1 MPGESVNK
9 VCCKCEVDVSQA
21 KRHKDA
27 KGRYW
32 CEPCFAKAAA
42 EAKGGASQG
51 KPDAASGAA
60 TPAWLAGSLAVE
72 GKRCTAC
79 SAPMPKEGVICTSCG
94 HNSETGKAMGTR
106 VVMAPK
112 EKAPKASKGPSL
124 LGGLGGALQGPAAV
138 GFSVVGGA
146 VGGGIGACIWAMIAK
161 SLQVE
166 IGYIAALVGMLAGG
180 GVAVIAGNYR
190 GMTTGII
197 AAVIAVA
204 AVMGGRYWAISMIAD
219 EFVGK
224 MSRTEMRIQE
234 EDAPYFLAR
243 EVTSEWEAS
252 GQLKNWISNVSRED
266 AEKLE
271 DFPKEIQ
278 TETMRRWTAKSSAER
293 AAYVR
298 VQQDRFNQGAK
309 EYLKENVFM
318 DSFDLIDGIFIMVA
332 IGVAFGIGS
341 GGSFNDD

>member
-112 EKAPKASKGPSL
+112 EKAPKASKGPSV
-124 LGGLGGALQGPAAV
+124 GGLGVLNNPLLTSGAVAVLLGALLV
-138 GFSVVGGA
+138 KSFSGAEMDQVLFMGVIWLVFVVLW
-146 VGGGIGACIWAMIAK
+146 VW
-161 SLQVE
+161 
-166 IGYIAALVGMLAGG
+166 
-180 GVAVIAGNYR
+180 
-190 GMTTGII
+190 GII
-197 AAVIAVA
+197 LALMQSAVTALLYVFLPFYQIYFALAKCENAHFKLISLVA
-204 AVMGGRYWAISMIAD
+204 WGFWLIW
-219 EFVGK
+219 FVQF
-224 MSRTEMRIQE
+224 I
-234 EDAPYFLAR
+234 
-243 EVTSEWEAS
+243 
-252 GQLKNWISNVSRED
+252 
-266 AEKLE
+266 
-271 DFPKEIQ
+271 
-278 TETMRRWTAKSSAER
+278 SSAMDGSQSGAEP
-293 AAYVR
+293 
-298 VQQDRFNQGAK
+298 QGA
-309 EYLKENVFM
+309 
-318 DSFDLIDGIFIMVA
+318 
-332 IGVAFGIGS
+332 
-341 GGSFNDD
+341 